1 MPQAGLI
8 DDSPAP
14 PNGAILPDMKALYRF
29 LLMLL
34 LALPA
39 LNVLAASADMAMA
52 GEAIIS
58 ADCMA
63 HETHAACHEAT
74 AGKMPPHAANA
85 KAAHGMLCSGAGCV
99 QLCTPSLLQQAAW
112 SATPLAQVGIFVPT
126 QPAALA
132 GITLSPPHRPPLQA

>member
-1 MPQAGLI
+1 
-8 DDSPAP
+8 
-14 PNGAILPDMKALYRF
+14 MKALYRF

-39 LNVLAASADMAMA
+39 LNVLAAGVDMAMA
-52 GEAIIS
+52 SEAIIS

-63 HETHAACHEAT
+63 HETHASCHAET
-74 AGKMPPHAANA
+74 AGKMPSHAANA

-99 QLCTPSLLQQAAW
+99 QLCAPSLFQQTAW
-112 SATPLAQVGIFVPT
+112 SASPLAQVGIFVPT

-132 GITLSPPHRPPLQA
+132 GIVLSPPHRPPLLA

>member
-1 MPQAGLI
+1 
-8 DDSPAP
+8 
-14 PNGAILPDMKALYRF
+14 MKAFYRF

-52 GEAIIS
+52 SEAILS

-63 HETHAACHEAT
+63 HETHAACHQET
-74 AGKMPPHAANA
+74 AAKVPTPAAGA
-85 KAAHGMLCSGAGCV
+85 KAAHGMLCSAAGCV
-99 QLCTPSLLQQAAW
+99 QLCAPSLFQQAAW
-112 SATPLAQVGIFVPT
+112 SAVPLAQLGVFVPT

-132 GITLSPPHRPPLQA
+132 GITLSPPHRPPLLV

>member
-1 MPQAGLI
+1 
-8 DDSPAP
+8 
-14 PNGAILPDMKALYRF
+14 MKALYRF

-63 HETHAACHEAT
+63 HETHAACHEKT
-74 AGKMPPHAANA
+74 AGKMPTHAANA
-85 KAAHGMLCSGAGCV
+85 KARMACC
-99 QLCTPSLLQQAAW
+99 AA
-112 SATPLAQVGIFVPT
+112 V
-126 QPAALA
+126 PAACNSVRLPCSSKQP
-132 GITLSPPHRPPLQA
+132 GLPPR

>member
-1 MPQAGLI
+1 MP
-8 DDSPAP
+8 
-14 PNGAILPDMKALYRF
+14 NMKALYRF

-63 HETHAACHEAT
+63 HETHAACHEET
-74 AGKMPPHAANA
+74 AGKMPTHAAHA

-99 QLCTPSLLQQAAW
+99 QLCAPSLFQQAAW
-112 SATPLAQVGIFVPT
+112 SAAPLAQVGIFVPT
-126 QPAALA
+126 QPAKLA
-132 GITLSPPHRPPLQA
+132 GITLSPPHRPPLLA

>member
-1 MPQAGLI
+1 MH
-8 DDSPAP
+8 SPLP
-14 PNGAILPDMKALYRF
+14 LNSAILPNMKALYRF

-63 HETHAACHEAT
+63 HETHAACHEET
-74 AGKMPPHAANA
+74 AGKMPTHAAHA

-99 QLCTPSLLQQAAW
+99 QLCAPSLFQQAAW
-112 SATPLAQVGIFVPT
+112 SAAPLAQVGIFVPT
-126 QPAALA
+126 QPAKLA
-132 GITLSPPHRPPLQA
+132 GITLSPPHRPPLLA